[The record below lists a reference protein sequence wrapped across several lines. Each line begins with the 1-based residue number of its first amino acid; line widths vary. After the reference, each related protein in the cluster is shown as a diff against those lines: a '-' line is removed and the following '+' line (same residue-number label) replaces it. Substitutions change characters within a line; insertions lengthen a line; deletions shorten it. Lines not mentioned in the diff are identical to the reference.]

1 MGALIEVGVFLLVL
15 VFAWWQFRDL
25 RRAREER
32 EARQRQ
38 RRQDPHPDS
47 DPSP

>member
-1 MGALIEVGVFLLVL
+1 MTMGALIEVGVFVLVL

-32 EARQRQ
+32 EARQREEA
-38 RRQDPHPDS
+38 RRNDAPGP
-47 DPSP
+47 